1 MTQTKRITRTTLII
15 PEIESIKAFTI
26 IFIFILWEI
35 NRSGLR
41 IRNNRIILK
50 TAKSVLVKNKS
61 KSEVI
66 TIKKSNYDQ
75 KSLRR

>member
-15 PEIESIKAFTI
+15 PEIESINAFTI
-26 IFIFILWEI
+26 IFILILWEI
-35 NRSGLR
+35 NRSGLK
-41 IRNNRIILK
+41 IRSSRTILK
-50 TAKSVLVKNKS
+50 TAKSVFVKNKS
-61 KSEVI
+61 KSEVT